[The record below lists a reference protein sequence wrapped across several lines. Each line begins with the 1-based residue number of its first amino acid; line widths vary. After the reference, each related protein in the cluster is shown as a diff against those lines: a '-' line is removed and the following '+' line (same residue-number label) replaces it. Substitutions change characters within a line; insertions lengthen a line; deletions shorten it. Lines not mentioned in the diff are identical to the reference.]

1 MDMYWIYDVPTW
13 QLVLGIKVLFLAI
26 SLTGLVVTRNVISK
40 YFHKSQEA
48 DQAVSAIFGAIGLLY
63 GLLLGL
69 VAVATWQNY
78 DKIHDLVDQESASI
92 IQLYRCVSVLNDPA
106 HEAILQDIMNYTK
119 EVIQLEWPAQRH
131 GTLAASG
138 TDLITTLHQRLAQY
152 ESLATVQPII
162 YAEAVSAFSDLLKA
176 RRMRIDGGNLG
187 IPKIFWMV
195 IIGGA
200 FLSIPILFFFNFP
213 SFRTHLLLTGLYVF
227 YLSGIV
233 TVIAVLDNPLRGELS
248 VSSEPF
254 ENALKVMA
262 NINQHQR

>member
-13 QLVLGIKVLFLAI
+13 QLGLGIKVLFLAI

-48 DQAVSAIFGAIGLLY
+48 DQAVSAIFGAIGMLY

-78 DKIHDLVDQESASI
+78 DKIHELVDQESASI

-119 EVIQLEWPAQRH
+119 EVIQLEWPA
-131 GTLAASG
+131 
-138 TDLITTLHQRLAQY
+138 
-152 ESLATVQPII
+152 QPII

-213 SFRTHLLLTGLYVF
+213 SFRTHFLLTGLYVF
-227 YLSGIV
+227 YLSGMV
-233 TVIAVLDNPLRGELS
+233 TLIAVLDNPLRGELS